1 MNEKTPTY
9 SLKKRFLEI
18 SLGVFLL
25 SLLLLTSGCGVIP
38 QKHDSSLVS
47 HYVEAR
53 YEFSRLNCDKKEEWD
68 KAYQAVAKLQIYA
81 DTRLDNNAANIKAI
95 KDNLDKA
102 KTTKS
107 TLVCQNYIKLT
118 EQRFEL
124 LEKVY
129 RNRW

>member
-9 SLKKRFLEI
+9 TLRQRLLEI
-18 SLGVFLL
+18 SLGVFLIA
-25 SLLLLTSGCGVIP
+25 LLLLTSGCGVIP
-38 QKHDSSLVS
+38 QKHDGSLVS

-53 YEFSRLNCDKKEEWD
+53 YEFGKLNCDRKEEWSN
-68 KAYQAVAKLQIYA
+68 AYQAVAKLQIYA
-81 DTRLDNNAANIKAI
+81 DTRADNNAANIKAI

-102 KTTKS
+102 KATKS

-129 RNRW
+129 KNRW